1 MTALRFLTLFLC
13 FSTFCHWGLSLRII
27 GGHPGEVP
35 SQVSLRWKANS
46 MFLCGGVTLTP
57 VYILTA
63 THCVGELNDQNV
75 TSPIDPDA
83 IFVVAGQTEMEV
95 TANSIRRDVDKIL
108 DRQLP
113 LSANSPINSIQLNT
127 DALKVGETCVA
138 SGWGSTSPTSA
149 LSDKLML
156 VDLQIISQSVC
167 SDKYNELKIKLYP
180 GMFCAGSPN
189 GDKDA
194 CSGDSGGPLVCQ
206 GNLVG
211 IISSGRQCG
220 DIRFPGVY
228 SDVAFFGNWIQ
239 GAMKLMD

>member
-1 MTALRFLTLFLC
+1 ML
-13 FSTFCHWGLSLRII
+13 
-27 GGHPGEVP
+27 
-35 SQVSLRWKANS
+35 K
-46 MFLCGGVTLTP
+46 
-57 VYILTA
+57 
-63 THCVGELNDQNV
+63 
-75 TSPIDPDA
+75 
-83 IFVVAGQTEMEV
+83 
-95 TANSIRRDVDKIL
+95 L